1 MTNLNKKE
9 INHIKE
15 FQESITIKE
24 IKDFGNIFIYCS
36 NIIPIKKLYNFYI
49 EYLEKKL
56 LESLEISKKNNN
68 STYICHINLKN
79 INIKNISYTF
89 LKKANNKIKNN
100 PLLENTLKEANFYY
114 KNKIAKVIFMF
125 IYNLIDD
132 DTKKKYKLIY
142 N

>member
-24 IKDFGNIFIYCS
+24 IEGFGNIFINCS

-68 STYICHINLKN
+68 SK
-79 INIKNISYTF
+79 
-89 LKKANNKIKNN
+89 
-100 PLLENTLKEANFYY
+100 
-114 KNKIAKVIFMF
+114 
-125 IYNLIDD
+125 
-132 DTKKKYKLIY
+132 
-142 N
+142 